1 MEHLR
6 TVFQKIRE
14 SGLTLKM
21 AKCKWAYHET
31 EFLGHRIGGGHIQP
45 LEAKTEVIRN
55 YIRPNSKKQVSAFL
69 GLSGYYRK
77 FIRNYAGITA
87 PISDLTKKDQTNKF
101 TWTDEAEK
109 AFQKIKEAL
118 STNPILMSP
127 DDRKPY
133 LLQTDASGR
142 GLGAVLNQ
150 EDDEGNQ
157 RPVAYFSR
165 KLKDR
170 ETRYHGTQL
179 ECLALVDAVHHFPV
193 YLSGKKFR
201 VQTDSRALTYLEKF
215 KEQNA
220 LLMQWA
226 LRLQSYVFNIEHRS
240 GTANA
245 NADGLS
251 RQYSILKM
259 PTA

>member
-1 MEHLR
+1 MNTKLADVPDFTTAYLDDIAVFSDSWEDHLEHLR
-6 TVFQKIRE
+6 TVLQKIRE

-45 LEAKTEVIRN
+45 LEAKTEAIKN
-55 YIRPNSKKQVSAFL
+55 YIRPNSKKQVHAFL

-87 PISDLTKKDQTNKF
+87 PISDLTMKDQTNKF

-109 AFQKIKEAL
+109 AFLKIKEAL
-118 STNPILMSP
+118 STNPILMSS

-170 ETRYHGTQL
+170 EDEISWNAAGMPSIGGRCSPFSCISVW
-179 ECLALVDAVHHFPV
+179 EEV
-193 YLSGKKFR
+193 SGS
-201 VQTDSRALTYLEKF
+201 D
-215 KEQNA
+215 
-220 LLMQWA
+220 
-226 LRLQSYVFNIEHRS
+226 
-240 GTANA
+240 
-245 NADGLS
+245 
-251 RQYSILKM
+251 
-259 PTA
+259 